1 MNPVPTGSSSTL
13 PVWPACLIPVI
24 GTAVASSTVCLC
36 MVTVVT
42 RLPKC
47 RLYHQVSSRVRY
59 QYKDPTWI
67 KNGVFAFSL
76 TCGCFSCILSTSHL
90 HSAPPSLPRLSP
102 EPPLPPTPLPLFQN
116 VWFVA
121 KEPLAFDTDW
131 EREPA
136 FLTT

>member
-13 PVWPACLIPVI
+13 PVRPACLIPVI
-24 GTAVASSTVCLC
+24 GMAVASSTVCLR

-42 RLPKC
+42 GLPKC
-47 RLYHQVSSRVRY
+47 RLYLQVSSRVKC

-76 TCGCFSCILSTSHL
+76 TCGCFSCILGASHL
-90 HSAPPSLPRLSP
+90 HSAPLPSSAFTRATSA
-102 EPPLPPTPLPLFQN
+102 PTPLPLFQN

>member
-1 MNPVPTGSSSTL
+1 MNPVPTGSSSTH
-13 PVWPACLIPVI
+13 PVWPACLILVI
-24 GTAVASSTVCLC
+24 GMAVASSTVCLR

-47 RLYHQVSSRVRY
+47 RLYHQVSSRVKC

-76 TCGCFSCILSTSHL
+76 TCGCFSCILGTSHL
-90 HSAPPSLPRLSP
+90 HSAPLPSSACTRAISA
-102 EPPLPPTPLPLFQN
+102 PTPLPLFQN
-116 VWFVA
+116 IWLVT
-121 KEPLAFDTDW
+121 KKPLAFDTDW